1 MQPNWFKQSGYKNIM
16 DKAQMTKKWTT
27 HSIHVLLLLLLIIII

>member
-1 MQPNWFKQSGYKNIM
+1 MQPNWFKQSDYKNIT
-16 DKAQMTKKWTT
+16 DKVQMTKKGTT